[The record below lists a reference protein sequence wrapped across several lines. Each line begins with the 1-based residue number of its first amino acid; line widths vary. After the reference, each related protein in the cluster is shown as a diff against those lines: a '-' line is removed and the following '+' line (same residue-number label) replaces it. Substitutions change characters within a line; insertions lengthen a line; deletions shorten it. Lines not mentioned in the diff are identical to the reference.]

1 MYLCFYVWDEIM
13 KIQWFD
19 VLYIIIIWSPISL
32 DNIFILV
39 FLLFLCSRKVSRATH
54 FSPEHSMVNN
64 LRGAKGQWKWP
75 SILDTPSSSKSLW
88 LYDDEQKKLKKENR
102 RRPPKKRRKS
112 EAEKSLPGLFILF
125 FPLSLDCRLFFILC
139 ILSKI
144 PKKSYQNGGGLW
156 CDLRQIP
163 SVSVQLCILCKYSH
177 YCCLFI
183 YKDILLHQRGS
194 ILSQENAEKLSNFR
208 QLQWA
213 FFCQV

>member
-1 MYLCFYVWDEIM
+1 MRWDHENTMIWCIVYHHHLISNKPWQYFHSCF
-13 KIQWFD
+13 F
-19 VLYIIIIWSPISL
+19 S
-32 DNIFILV
+32 
-39 FLLFLCSRKVSRATH
+39 FLCSRKVSRATH

-144 PKKSYQNGGGLW
+144 PKK
-156 CDLRQIP
+156 I
-163 SVSVQLCILCKYSH
+163 VSKWWRIVVRPAPNTFCVCSTLYS
-177 YCCLFI
+177 L
-183 YKDILLHQRGS
+183 
-194 ILSQENAEKLSNFR
+194 
-208 QLQWA
+208 
-213 FFCQV
+213 

>member
-1 MYLCFYVWDEIM
+1 MTF
-13 KIQWFD
+13 F
-19 VLYIIIIWSPISL
+19 S
-32 DNIFILV
+32 
-39 FLLFLCSRKVSRATH
+39 FLFFLFFLCSRKVSRATH